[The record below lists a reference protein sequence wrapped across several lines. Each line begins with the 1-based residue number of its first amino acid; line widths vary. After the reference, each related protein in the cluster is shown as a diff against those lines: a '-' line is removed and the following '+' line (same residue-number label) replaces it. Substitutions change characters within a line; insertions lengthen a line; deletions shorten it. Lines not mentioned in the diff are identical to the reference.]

1 MLLRHYLVYIS
12 TTKLGHFLYSVYL
25 CPCQRLGLLMQYLRD
40 LFFFFIFIF
49 IISNQ
54 IIILE
59 LSYHYP
65 ADIYLL
71 KVNNRNS
78 RTRCEICSK
87 LTIKIP
93 ERRQWRR
100 SGIFI
105 VNFEHISHLVLVF
118 LLLTLK
124 M

>member
-59 LSYHYP
+59 MSYHYP

-87 LTIKIP
+87 LAIKIP
-93 ERRQWRR
+93 EH
-100 SGIFI
+100 G
-105 VNFEHISHLVLVF
+105 VVLVF
-118 LLLTLK
+118 LLLTLNIFHTLFWCFYC
-124 M
+124 